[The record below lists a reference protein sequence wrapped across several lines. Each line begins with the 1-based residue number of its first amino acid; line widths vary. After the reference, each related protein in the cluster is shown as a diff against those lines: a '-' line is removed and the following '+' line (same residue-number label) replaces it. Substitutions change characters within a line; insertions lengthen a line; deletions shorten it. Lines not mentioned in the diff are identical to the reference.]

1 MRLVLGAKA
10 RELYGLLDEVF
21 DSRGAV
27 TAGKSGAAA
36 IQTSFIDV
44 LSSLFK
50 EVALA
55 VEQDEAVI
63 ISTFGAAALLDVVV
77 AVQVC
82 VTGVFVGVRVGILLL
97 GGLWWQERGDHV
109 LGGCQPFPA
118 SDGRELFRP
127 ACFINRRWSA

>member
-10 RELYGLLDEVF
+10 RELYGSLDAVF
-21 DSRGAV
+21 DSRGAA

-77 AVQVC
+77 AVQV
-82 VTGVFVGVRVGILLL
+82 GAARVFVAGCEGRHIAA
-97 GGLWWQERGDHV
+97 WWLVVAG
-109 LGGCQPFPA
+109 F
-118 SDGRELFRP
+118 
-127 ACFINRRWSA
+127 